1 MDDYS
6 TNSESDYANSWIT
19 WFLSTKG
26 NEYFVEI
33 DDDYLMDRFNLTGL
47 NGELVK
53 DYSKALDMILDNLEG
68 EESMDDE
75 ERESLDTSARFLYGL
90 IHARFIVT
98 SRGLAKMHDG
108 RRRGKVERGRVDAP
122 GCEIVRLVKPAER
135 QPGAKAFGERTN
147 VQADARN
154 GRPTSSYPNTTYN
167 VRDFEPLLFD
177 TAAEQSIT
185 DAWLTTQRL
194 DISIGSS
201 AKDDGGRA
209 LMPRLS
215 TSILGDVSA
224 MASPNV
230 SVYLSHKATVGL
242 PRVYIAVQ
250 CGEVTDEGRCMTHC
264 FSYKH
269 GPTLMLCLSED
280 GRVWMAALARHVS
293 RWLRDRHHDTIT
305 HTTLSLSQLEKYR
318 RADFGRCPRV
328 YCYAQSLLPVGLS
341 DTPYT
346 KAVKL
351 YCPRCEDVYSPK
363 SNRHGSIDGA
373 YFGTTFPHMLFMV
386 YPQMIPGKAPPPQI
400 TGQVGGASSGNMHGQ
415 GQGQASPGS
424 LNSLPTTA
432 NDVREMQPP
441 TPTTG
446 NTSNT
451 QPVSTSA
458 AQAAASA
465 PAAQIIGGT
474 LSTATAA
481 MKAEMYDPKL
491 FGFRVN
497 EMAKLKR
504 WREVQRD
511 L

>member
-98 SRGLAKMHDG
+98 SRGLAKM
-108 RRRGKVERGRVDAP
+108 
-122 GCEIVRLVKPAER
+122 
-135 QPGAKAFGERTN
+135 
-147 VQADARN
+147 
-154 GRPTSSYPNTTYN
+154 
-167 VRDFEPLLFD
+167 
-177 TAAEQSIT
+177 
-185 DAWLTTQRL
+185 
-194 DISIGSS
+194 
-201 AKDDGGRA
+201 
-209 LMPRLS
+209 
-215 TSILGDVSA
+215 
-224 MASPNV
+224 
-230 SVYLSHKATVGL
+230 
-242 PRVYIAVQ
+242 
-250 CGEVTDEGRCMTHC
+250 
-264 FSYKH
+264 
-269 GPTLMLCLSED
+269 
-280 GRVWMAALARHVS
+280 
-293 RWLRDRHHDTIT
+293 
-305 HTTLSLSQLEKYR
+305 LEKYR
-318 RADFGRCPRV
+318 RSDFGRCPRV

-400 TGQVGGASSGNMHGQ
+400 TGQVGGASSGNMSASAGGGQ
-415 GQGQASPGS
+415 VHTPSSLTGGVGGSMYAQSPLAGTTETTTNIQPS
-424 LNSLPTTA
+424 PTTA
-432 NDVREMQPP
+432 SLAGSNS
-441 TPTTG
+441 G
-446 NTSNT
+446 IHNTNNT
-451 QPVSTSA
+451 
-458 AQAAASA
+458 A
-465 PAAQIIGGT
+465 PAPASAQIIGGT

-481 MKAEMYDPKL
+481 MKAEIYDPKL

-511 L
+511 R